1 MAEGEDEPRPKEFV
15 SGYEIGQL
23 HPINLDQE
31 QSRSNVRPIL
41 SFRTDESESIGDSSV
56 PQPVSGVVM
65 TQRDKTPSKLNLFKD
80 WSSFQFKCTK
90 QILSERLGSGTRT
103 VDVELENRISNL
115 REAHKKYLQLVSLT
129 DNFMTQFRL
138 VIDTQRSLAE
148 HFAYMSVRSTEL
160 HTEFHFNSEAQK
172 LIAKNGEAL
181 MTALY
186 FFKSNIFTISA
197 KTMED
202 TLLTVK
208 NYETARLS
216 YDAYRSELETA
227 LKTPPSS
234 SAAAAKLDAKKVEF
248 EKYKANFEKLR
259 KDLDIKLK
267 LLETNK
273 VSVKTLE
280 HYFIVFLNGSHSI
293 DISFMNCF

>member
-1 MAEGEDEPRPKEFV
+1 MAEGEDEPRPKELV
-15 SGYEIGQL
+15 SEFEIGQL

-31 QSRSNVRPIL
+31 LNKSDARPVL
-41 SFRTDESESIGDSSV
+41 SFRSDELESIGDSSV
-56 PQPVSGVVM
+56 PQPVSGVSMV
-65 TQRDKTPSKLNLFKD
+65 QRDKTPSKFNMLRD
-80 WSSFQFKCTK
+80 WSSFQLKCTK
-90 QILSERLGSGTRT
+90 QILSERLGNGTRT

-115 REAHKKYLQLVSLT
+115 RETHKKYLQLVSLT

-160 HTEFHFNSEAQK
+160 HAEFHYNSEAQK

-181 MTALY
+181 MSALY

-202 TLLTVK
+202 TLMTVK

-234 SAAAAKLDAKKVEF
+234 SAAAAKLEAKKGEF
-248 EKYKANFEKLR
+248 EKYKLNFEKLR

-273 VSVKTLE
+273 VSVNIQ
-280 HYFIVFLNGSHSI
+280 YCFIVSPIKHKKECSI
-293 DISFMNCF
+293 DISVY

>member
-1 MAEGEDEPRPKEFV
+1 
-15 SGYEIGQL
+15 
-23 HPINLDQE
+23 
-31 QSRSNVRPIL
+31 
-41 SFRTDESESIGDSSV
+41 
-56 PQPVSGVVM
+56 
-65 TQRDKTPSKLNLFKD
+65 
-80 WSSFQFKCTK
+80 
-90 QILSERLGSGTRT
+90 
-103 VDVELENRISNL
+103 
-115 REAHKKYLQLVSLT
+115 
-129 DNFMTQFRL
+129 
-138 VIDTQRSLAE
+138 
-148 HFAYMSVRSTEL
+148 MSVRSTEL

-234 SAAAAKLDAKKVEF
+234 SAAAKLDAKKVEF